1 MKHILLLLVSAV
13 VWSTAALMAQP
24 ATSLL
29 DQSEPQRIDL
39 WPIGQQP
46 DSRLQGD
53 ALPADSIYNHR
64 IWRCGVPRIY
74 CYQPVTEERS
84 RTAVILIPGGGYI
97 KQAYEVSGV
106 SLAKWLNSI
115 GITAFVLLHRLPN
128 QPELTNPWKAP
139 MQDAQR
145 AIRYV
150 RAHAEQFG
158 IDPNRIGV
166 MGTSAGGHFS
176 ACVSTITD
184 DWSRIG
190 DALDTV
196 PFLPNFAILVSPIVN
211 ELESA
216 TAGKRKDLCGT
227 TEDDPIWSRLFAI
240 DRSVSAS
247 NPPTLMIHAAD
258 DPAVPVL
265 NSVKM
270 FEALKRAGVEKCS
283 LHIFPFGKHAIAMR
297 SQPGTTALWPEIA
310 EGWMREI
317 GVY

>member
-1 MKHILLLLVSAV
+1 MKRTLVLIFSLFVCLAV
-13 VWSTAALMAQP
+13 MAQENRP
-24 ATSLL
+24 LL
-29 DQSEPQRIDL
+29 DQSEPTRIDL
-39 WPIGQQP
+39 WPTGQQP
-46 DSRLQGD
+46 NSRLQGK
-53 ALPADSIYNHR
+53 ALPADSISRNR

-74 CYQPVTEERS
+74 AYQPVAEERS
-84 RTAVILIPGGGYI
+84 KTAVILIPGGGYI

-106 SLAKWLNSI
+106 TLAKWLNSI

-128 QPELTNPWKAP
+128 QPELIDPWKAP
-139 MQDAQR
+139 LQDAQR

-150 RAHAEQFG
+150 RAYAEEYG

-184 DWSRIG
+184 DWSAIG
-190 DALDTV
+190 DEYDKI
-196 PFLPNFAILVSPIVN
+196 PFLPNFAILVSPIIN
-211 ELESA
+211 ELESE
-216 TAGKRKDLCGT
+216 TAGKRMDLCGASK
-227 TEDDPIWSRLFAI
+227 DDATWTKLFAI
-240 DRSVSAS
+240 DKSVTSS

-283 LHIFPFGKHAIAMR
+283 LHIFPFGKHSIAMR
-297 SQPGTTALWPEIA
+297 HQPGSTALWPEIA
-310 EGWMREI
+310 EEWMQEI
-317 GVY
+317 GAF